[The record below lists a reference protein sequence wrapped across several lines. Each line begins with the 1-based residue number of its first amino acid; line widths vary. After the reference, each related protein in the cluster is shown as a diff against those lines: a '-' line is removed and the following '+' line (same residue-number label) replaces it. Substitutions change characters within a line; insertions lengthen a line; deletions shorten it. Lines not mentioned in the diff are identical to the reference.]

1 MSVKHEASSTHSM
14 GENEFEC
21 SQETSSKGK
30 NKKRE
35 LQGGFD
41 CAFVEEPPKQFQ
53 TDCSICLC
61 VLKDPYLVNC
71 CGISFCQSCIKPV
84 QDDGKPCPVCNVE
97 FITCIP
103 DKRLQRTLN
112 EMKVYCSNKG
122 LGCKWIGELGSLSLH
137 LNTETEISDQEASYC
152 LFASLGCV
160 FCGNKFLRKELGE
173 HKSNRCPKRPYS
185 CDYCNDYES
194 TCEDVTTNHW
204 PVCPCRPVPC
214 SNISVGYIL
223 NYRILIVT

>member
-71 CGISFCQSCIKPV
+71 CGISFCQSCIKPI
-84 QDDGKPCPVCNVE
+84 QDNGKPCPVCNVN

-112 EMKVYCSNKG
+112 GMKVYCSNKG
-122 LGCKWIGELGSLSLH
+122 LGCKWTGELRNLSLH
-137 LNTETEISDQEASYC
+137 LNTGTEINDQEASYC

-160 FCGNKFLRKELGE
+160 FCENSFL
-173 HKSNRCPKRPYS
+173 
-185 CDYCNDYES
+185 
-194 TCEDVTTNHW
+194 
-204 PVCPCRPVPC
+204 
-214 SNISVGYIL
+214 
-223 NYRILIVT
+223 

>member
-1 MSVKHEASSTHSM
+1 MV
-14 GENEFEC
+14 NPV
-21 SQETSSKGK
+21 
-30 NKKRE
+30 
-35 LQGGFD
+35 L
-41 CAFVEEPPKQFQ
+41 CAH
-53 TDCSICLC
+53 
-61 VLKDPYLVNC
+61 
-71 CGISFCQSCIKPV
+71 
-84 QDDGKPCPVCNVE
+84 CNVE

-122 LGCKWIGELGSLSLH
+122 LGCKWIGELGSLSLN

-185 CDYCNDYES
+185 CDYCNDFMS
-194 TCEDVTTNHW
+194 PLVKMSPPTTGQSALATQ
-204 PVCPCRPVPC
+204 CRVP
-214 SNISVGYIL
+214 ISVGYIL